1 MKGISTLFW
10 VALIALPILAVVGNS
25 DPSYNDENDF
35 AEFEDFDADDDF
47 VQVTTQK
54 QDSESAKRAEG
65 KQGGQRVAN
74 ERNDDFAE
82 IYENDDADD
91 ADGIVE
97 EEDSEF
103 EHFTDEEEFEGFNKA
118 ETTPPSVD
126 QTTGEPKLTMAK
138 VPLHFRCVSLPYP
151 GRKTFCMSQ
160 CLYNFYYHFAQ
171 NSLGLVLDGN
181 AGHRWPINVLCKL
194 FRWKE

>member
-1 MKGISTLFW
+1 MKRIFALVCVT
-10 VALIALPILAVVGNS
+10 LIAVPILAAGGQS
-25 DPSYNDENDF
+25 DPSYGDDNDF
-35 AEFEDFDADDDF
+35 AEFDDFDADDDF

-54 QDSESAKRAEG
+54 QDSESIKRAEN
-65 KQGGQRVAN
+65 KQSVDN

-103 EHFTDEEEFEGFNKA
+103 EHFADEEEFEGFNKA

-138 VPLHFRCVSLPYP
+138 VPLHFRCV
-151 GRKTFCMSQ
+151 Q
-160 CLYNFYYHFAQ
+160 FYWRPS
-171 NSLGLVLDGN
+171 N
-181 AGHRWPINVLCKL
+181 C
-194 FRWKE
+194 